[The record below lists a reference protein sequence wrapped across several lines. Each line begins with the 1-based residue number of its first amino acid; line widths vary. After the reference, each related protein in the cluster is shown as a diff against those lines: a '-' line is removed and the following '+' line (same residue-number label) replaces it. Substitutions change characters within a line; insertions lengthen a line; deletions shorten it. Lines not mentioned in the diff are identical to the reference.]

1 MVNDLRER
9 LRTLL
14 APAIE
19 AKGFELVDIELDGQQ
34 NLTLRVFIDSP
45 DGVTVDD
52 CAEVSHQVSAVLDV
66 EDPLPGRYTLE
77 VSSPGLDRPL
87 VKPADF
93 RRYLGETIKVRM
105 VEPIDG
111 RKNFQGDLL
120 EVADDYVLVN
130 SGGLEFRLKFAGIDR
145 ARLVPK
151 F

>member
-1 MVNDLRER
+1 MNDLRER
-9 LRTLL
+9 LRSML

-19 AKGFELVDIELDGQQ
+19 ARGFELVDVELDGQQ

-66 EDPLPGRYTLE
+66 EDPVPGRYTLE

-105 VEPIDG
+105 REPLDG

-120 EVADDYVLVN
+120 EVADDNVLVS
-130 SGGLEFRLKFAGIDR
+130 SGGLEFRLEFAGMDR